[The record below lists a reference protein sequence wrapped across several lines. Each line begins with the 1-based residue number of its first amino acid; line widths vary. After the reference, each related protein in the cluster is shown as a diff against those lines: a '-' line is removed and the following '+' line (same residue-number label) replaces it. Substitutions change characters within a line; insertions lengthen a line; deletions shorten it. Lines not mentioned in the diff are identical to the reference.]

1 MYADFAY
8 YTGAYQGTRL
18 TEDAFHAARREAEAY
33 VDRLT
38 YGRLHRGAAADDAV
52 KSAVCAVAET
62 IDRYA
67 KAADARPIGVTAAN
81 TDGYSESYRTDADL
95 LADAEAAKLATAELY
110 LPRDHPLRYAGVL

>member
-18 TEDAFHAARREAEAY
+18 TEDDFNAARREAEAY

-38 YGRLHRGAAADDAV
+38 YGRLQRGAAADDAV

-95 LADAEAAKLATAELY
+95 LADAEAAKLAAAELY
-110 LPRDHPLRYAGVL
+110 LPRNHPLRYAGVL